1 MKVLGIESSC
11 DETSAAV
18 VEDGRRVLS
27 NVVWSQIKVHE
38 PYGGVVPELASRN
51 HLRYIT
57 PVVDSALEQAGIQA
71 SELDGIAV
79 TIGPGLM
86 GSLLV
91 GVQFAKA
98 MALATGKPLVGVNH
112 LEGHLSASFMIDG
125 ITPPS
130 FPFIGL
136 AVSGGHTSIYRV
148 NGWGDLTLLGRT
160 LDDAAGEAFDK
171 AAAMLGLSY
180 PGGVVIDRISRGRAV
195 DVVTLPRPMLRDE
208 SLNMSF
214 SGLKTALKRH
224 IEGLDHTPGPD
235 ETADIASSFQ
245 EAVVDIL
252 VHKVMRAAR
261 VPGIGEVVIAGGV
274 AANSRLRARMESAC
288 KGAGK
293 RLVAVPLSL
302 CTDNAAMIAG
312 LGYQYL
318 FGVLRDAPC
327 PRGLDMDPFMRHVG
341 VG

>member
-18 VEDGRRVLS
+18 VEDGRRVVS

-38 PYGGVVPELASRN
+38 PYGGVVPEIASRN

-57 PVVDSALEQAGIQA
+57 PVVDSALAAAGVQPA
-71 SELDGIAV
+71 DLDGIAV

-98 MALATGKPLVGVNH
+98 LALATGKPIVGVNH

-125 ITPPS
+125 IEPPA
-130 FPFIGL
+130 FPFVGL
-136 AVSGGHTSIYRV
+136 AVSGGHTSIYLV
-148 NGWGDLTLLGRT
+148 TDWGRLELLGRT

-180 PGGVVIDRISRGRAV
+180 PGGVVIDRISKSRPV
-195 DVVTLPRPMLRDE
+195 DGVRFPRPMIKDPT
-208 SLNMSF
+208 LNMSF
-214 SGLKTALKRH
+214 SGLKTALRRYLETLGH
-224 IEGLDHTPGPD
+224 VPAGD
-235 ETADIASSFQ
+235 EVADIASAFQ

-252 VHKVMRAAR
+252 VHKTVAAATGNR
-261 VPGIGEVVIAGGV
+261 VHDVVIAGGV
-274 AANSRLRARMESAC
+274 AANSRLRARMVNACSA
-288 KGAGK
+288 AGL
-293 RLVAVPLSL
+293 RLIAVPLSL

-312 LGYQYL
+312 LGWHYL
-318 FGVLRDAPC
+318 FGNLRDAPC
-327 PRGLDMDPFMRHVG
+327 PRGLDMDPFMRHVS

>member
-27 NVVWSQIKVHE
+27 NVVWSQIKIHE

-57 PVVDSALEQAGIQA
+57 PVVDSALAKAGVVPA
-71 SELDGIAV
+71 DLDGMAV

-98 MALATGKPLVGVNH
+98 MAMAVRKPLVGVNH
-112 LEGHLSASFMIDG
+112 LEGHLSAAFMIDG
-125 ITPPS
+125 IEPPR
-130 FPFIGL
+130 FPFAGL
-136 AVSGGHTSIYRV
+136 AVSGGHTSIYLVR
-148 NGWGDLTLLGRT
+148 GWGSLDLLGRT

-180 PGGVVIDRISRGRAV
+180 PGGVVIDRISKGRPVDAV
-195 DVVTLPRPMLRDE
+195 RLPRPMIKDP

-214 SGLKTALKRH
+214 SGLKTALRRH
-224 IEGLDHTPGPD
+224 METLGRTPGPE

-252 VHKVMRAAR
+252 VAKVIAAAR
-261 VPGIGEVVIAGGV
+261 ANRVNEVVIAGGV
-274 AANSRLRARMESAC
+274 AANSRLRARMNDAC
-288 KGAGK
+288 EKGGF
-293 RLVAVPLSL
+293 RLIAVPLSL

-312 LGYQYL
+312 LGHQYL
-318 FGVLRDAPC
+318 FGVLKDAPC
-327 PRGLDMDPFMRHVG
+327 PRDMEMDPFMRHVSAG
-341 VG
+341 

>member
-18 VEDGRRVLS
+18 VIDGRQVVS

-38 PYGGVVPELASRN
+38 PFGGVVPELASRN

-57 PVVDSALEQAGIQA
+57 PVVDSALQKAGVRPADI
-71 SELDGIAV
+71 DGLAV

-98 MALATGKPLVGVNH
+98 MAAATGKPLVGVNH

-125 ITPPS
+125 IEPPE
-130 FPFIGL
+130 FPYVGL
-136 AVSGGHTSIYRV
+136 AVSGGHTSIYLV
-148 NGWGDLTLLGRT
+148 EGWGRMKLLGRT

-171 AAAMLGLSY
+171 AASMLGLSY
-180 PGGVVIDRISRGRAV
+180 PGGVVIDRISRGRNVAAIA
-195 DVVTLPRPMLRDE
+195 LPRPMLRE
-208 SLNMSF
+208 ATMNMSF

-224 IEGLDHTPGPD
+224 LETLAIAPD
-235 ETADIASSFQ
+235 SEQTADIAASFQ

-252 VHKVMRAAR
+252 VARTVGAAVSSGVR
-261 VPGIGEVVIAGGV
+261 DVVIAGGV
-274 AANSRLRARMESAC
+274 AANSRLRERMDTAC
-288 KGAGK
+288 RTAGK
-293 RLVAVPLSL
+293 RLLAVPLSL

-318 FGVLRDAPC
+318 FGVLKDADC
-327 PRGLDMDPFMRHVG
+327 PRGIDMDPFMRHVSAG
-341 VG
+341 